1 MGDNRKDSMDSRS
14 TKIGLIDVDDVIGK
28 AQFVIFRLITLV
40 ICTDN

>member
-28 AQFVIFRLITLV
+28 AQFVVYPFDHFGYLYW
-40 ICTDN
+40 C